1 MRLHHALPSLAL
13 VLALAVLAPSAR
25 AADLGHGRLD
35 PRLAYALAP
44 GAEPVAV
51 WVEFTDKGATSP
63 RDLVARLAAAE
74 AALTPEARRRREKA
88 HVTPIVDELDLP
100 IEPAYLQSLEAKG
113 YAYYGASRWF
123 NRVAVRTSGDRLAQL
138 GTLSFVRRVAPVE
151 LALRR
156 APEAALDE
164 TTEGLSVAS
173 PRRGAAPT
181 AVQVNYGRTLG
192 QIQRLNMV
200 AVHDSGYT
208 GVGVNVCLLDDGFN
222 WYRKHEALKS
232 IPVASGRTRDFVRG
246 VSSVQDTASAF
257 ASYFVH
263 GTMTLSAL
271 AGRKDGVYMS
281 TAPGCNVILGRTED
295 DGSEKPIEMVYWAQ
309 GAEWADSLGADVIS
323 TSLGYNLFPDSAGT
337 DLTYPMLD
345 GHTSIITRAASI
357 AAAKGILVVVSAG
370 NDGNNAAV
378 GRKVSAPA
386 DANGDSVIAIG
397 ALDSLGVRASFSS
410 KGPTYDGRIK
420 PDLSAQGVAVLLA
433 STSGNPNNYTRASGT
448 SFSCPLTAGV
458 AACLIQARP
467 TWPPVLIIQAL
478 KRTASN
484 AATPDTLTG
493 WGIPDGLAALRYRP
507 DTLGV
512 PDGPGP
518 LALAFSGPNPM
529 RPGQAARVRFALDAG
544 RPASSYRLRVLDAAG
559 RQVRDLGTGALGV
572 GGVIDRTWSGD
583 DASGRAVVPGLYFL
597 VLDAAGEQR
606 SARVVVLR

>member
-1 MRLHHALPSLAL
+1 MRLRHALPSLL
-13 VLALAVLAPSAR
+13 LLMSLAAVPVR
-25 AADLGHGRLD
+25 ASDRGAGRLD

-44 GAEPVAV
+44 GATPVAV
-51 WVEFTDKGATSP
+51 WVEFSDKGATSP
-63 RDLVARLAAAE
+63 RDLVQRLAAAE

-88 HVTPIVDELDLP
+88 HVTPLVDELDLP
-100 IEPAYLQSLEAKG
+100 IEPAYLQTLESHG

-123 NRVAVRTSGDRLAQL
+123 NRVAVRTSGDRLAHL
-138 GTLSFVRRVAPVE
+138 GTLPFVRRVAPVE
-151 LALRR
+151 LAMRR
-156 APEAALDE
+156 APEPLLDE
-164 TTEGLSVAS
+164 TTEGITVAN
-173 PRRGAAPT
+173 PRRGASPA
-181 AVQVNYGRTLG
+181 AVQANYGRTLG
-192 QIQRLNMV
+192 QIQRLNMT

-222 WYRKHEALKS
+222 WYRKHEALKG

-257 ASYFVH
+257 ASYFLH

-271 AGRKDGVYMS
+271 AGRRDGVYL
-281 TAPGCNVILGRTED
+281 APAYGCNVILGRTED

-309 GAEWADSLGADVIS
+309 GAEWADSLGADIIS

-345 GHTSIITRAASI
+345 GQTSIITRAARI

-397 ALDSLGVRASFSS
+397 AVDSLGVRASFSS

-420 PDLSAQGVAVLLA
+420 PDLAAQGVAVLLA

-458 AACLIQARP
+458 AACLMQARP

-478 KRTASN
+478 KRTASL
-484 AATPDTLTG
+484 AASPDTLTG
-493 WGIPDGLAALRYRP
+493 WGIPDGLAALRYIP

-512 PDGPGP
+512 PEGPGP

-529 RPGQAARVRFALDAG
+529 RPGQAMRVRFALDAG
-544 RPASSYRLRVLDAAG
+544 QPAARYHLRVFDAAG
-559 RQVRDLGTGALGV
+559 RQVRDLGTGVLGV
-572 GGVIDRTWSGD
+572 GGVVDRTWSGD
-583 DASGRAVVPGLYFL
+583 DAAGRAVMPGLYL
-597 VLDAAGEQR
+597 VVLEAAGQQR
-606 SARVVVLR
+606 SARLVVLR